1 MKVKMWKLFSKLLVT
16 GITQLFSFLNFP
28 LFQLC
33 RYYTVLPVI
42 VAGDNENEINQIM
55 IDNLSPFSRYQIFIR
70 PIKKCDHS
78 ILSEKVFFT
87 TSGKSL
93 EFK

>member
-1 MKVKMWKLFSKLLVT
+1 M
-16 GITQLFSFLNFP
+16 
-28 LFQLC
+28 
-33 RYYTVLPVI
+33 I